1 MSTLTSLE
9 GQITG
14 AVEKLSESVVSID
27 SVRVTRNFAYGVVPI
42 EGKGSGVIID
52 PRGYVV
58 TNNHVIDG
66 ATRVQVHLKDGRSFV
81 GEVVG
86 SDPSTDIAVVR
97 IEAEN
102 LPAASLGDSEKLKV
116 GQFALAIGN
125 TLGFQ
130 GAPTVS
136 LGVVS
141 ALGRPLPGADF
152 IFEGLI
158 QTDTAINPGNSGG
171 PLADISGSVIGMN
184 TAMIP
189 YAQGVGFA
197 IPVNTIKWVMQQLLE
212 KGRVVRPW
220 LGIYGTTLNEALARR
235 YDLPADS
242 GVLVVEVDARG
253 PAYESRLRVGD
264 VLSGNLR
271 SIITLSCFA
280 SFFILMFYGQRIQM
294 SMMLVSVERNLGKL
308 EKLRTTAHISV
319 LNSALRFKGD
329 RKAVET
335 RIGRLTGSFAIHP
348 VNMDPAGIVGKL
360 EHVLDTYDDN
370 LRTEVKTIATG
381 ATDAEVNTLSNQME
395 ISIGLDQMYRV
406 VRHFYLLAR
415 KQGGILALYQLQMA
429 MPQIMEE
436 AEAYSSAISAFE
448 KGQPI
453 GDGIG
458 PLIASKMAEG
468 VQPREIEQDTIMY
481 ETGVD
486 GRNLLLV
493 RAKGP
498 GGSVGKPGVA
508 VEKLIE
514 EKSPSLIVTVDAALK
529 FEGEASGEVAEG
541 VGAAIGGPGV
551 DRYHIEQSASKRR
564 IPMIAIVVKMSNKE
578 AISQMTQQVR
588 LAVDETIRRVKNT
601 IEARTK
607 PGDTVIVA
615 GIGNTM
621 GIA

>member
-1 MSTLTSLE
+1 MSTFTSLE

-116 GQFALAIGN
+116 GQFALAIG
-125 TLGFQ
+125 
-130 GAPTVS
+130 
-136 LGVVS
+136 
-141 ALGRPLPGADF
+141 RPLPGADF

-253 PAYESRLRVGD
+253 PAYESGLRVGD
-264 VLSGNLR
+264 V
-271 SIITLSCFA
+271 II
-280 SFFILMFYGQRIQM
+280 G
-294 SMMLVSVERNLGKL
+294 
-308 EKLRTTAHISV
+308 
-319 LNSALRFKGD
+319 
-329 RKAVET
+329 
-335 RIGRLTGSFAIHP
+335 IGSQEI
-348 VNMDPAGIVGKL
+348 
-360 EHVLDTYDDN
+360 
-370 LRTEVKTIATG
+370 
-381 ATDAEVNTLSNQME
+381 NQMKDVLAALSKHE
-395 ISIGLDQMYRV
+395 IREEVEIRFIRMTNKRAT
-406 VRHFYLLAR
+406 RLLLR
-415 KQGGILALYQLQMA
+415 ESPI
-429 MPQIMEE
+429 P
-436 AEAYSSAISAFE
+436 AIS
-448 KGQPI
+448 
-453 GDGIG
+453 
-458 PLIASKMAEG
+458 
-468 VQPREIEQDTIMY
+468 
-481 ETGVD
+481 
-486 GRNLLLV
+486 
-493 RAKGP
+493 
-498 GGSVGKPGVA
+498 
-508 VEKLIE
+508 
-514 EKSPSLIVTVDAALK
+514 
-529 FEGEASGEVAEG
+529 
-541 VGAAIGGPGV
+541 
-551 DRYHIEQSASKRR
+551 RR
-564 IPMIAIVVKMSNKE
+564 
-578 AISQMTQQVR
+578 
-588 LAVDETIRRVKNT
+588 
-601 IEARTK
+601 
-607 PGDTVIVA
+607 
-615 GIGNTM
+615 
-621 GIA
+621 